1 MGQYFYHSFPK
12 SNGAKKLENYRNG
25 VAILELILKHGLLLT
40 PEVLEFTEERINGEP
55 RISKATQCRACFTL
69 INQNEL
75 KQHSKIF
82 GSFSL
87 EFETDV
93 LRNLGIMPVFY
104 VPKLTGGKYGQI
116 GPMAMNRI
124 AEIQHILKTLHN
136 LTDAIDKAPEA
147 HDSLARHIDD
157 KTMTYQLN
165 TGELN
170 KFIKDLPIGEDIR
183 ELLAFIQS
191 FSSLFYP
198 ADNTRHDKEFSYYF
212 QNEWRIIANLATKD
226 ERLSTPL
233 DNKQKEEITPM
244 NPDFFQGILST
255 KRWKK
260 SRIDMCELLNVG
272 EGKATLDL
280 INKIYIPKEAKY
292 FLQEE
297 IWNEIKDKTVLI

>member
-12 SNGAKKLENYRNG
+12 SNGTKKSEDYRYG
-25 VAILELILKHGLLLT
+25 VAILESILKNGLLLT

-69 INQNEL
+69 INQSEL
-75 KQHSKIF
+75 KEHSKTF

-87 EFETDV
+87 EFETDI
-93 LRNLGIMPVFY
+93 LRVLGIMPVFY
-104 VPKLTGGKYGQI
+104 IPKLTGDKYGQI
-116 GPMAMNRI
+116 GAMIMNRI

-136 LTDAIDKAPEA
+136 LTDALDKAPEA
-147 HDSLARHIDD
+147 HDSLVYHIDD
-157 KTMTYQLN
+157 KIMTYQLN

-170 KFIKDLPIGEDIR
+170 KFIKDLPIGENIR

-191 FSSLFYP
+191 FANLFYP
-198 ADNTRHDKEFSYYF
+198 ADNTRHDKDFDYYF
-212 QNEWRIIANLATKD
+212 QNEWRIGSNLATQD

-244 NPDFFQGILST
+244 NPGFFQGILST
-255 KRWKK
+255 KRWQKP
-260 SRIDMCELLNVG
+260 RIDMCELLNVG
-272 EGKATLDL
+272 EEKTTLDL
-280 INKIYIPKEAKY
+280 INKIYIPKAAKG
-292 FLQEE
+292 FLREE